1 MSRTDINKDAETI
14 LIPLFKE
21 IHGYTDLI
29 NINYAEDDNNYPGI
43 DLGDETA
50 RVTFQVTATRTLTK
64 VQHTLRQFVKYEQ
77 YKKYDRLIIYILTEK
92 QISYSDTE
100 IKQIIQDKFNFEML
114 PHQFQC
120 FLKHGSYRVSRWNN
134 R

>member
-1 MSRTDINKDAETI
+1 MKRVHSLNRINELMSRFVTQVKGAGSMSRTDINKDAETI

-21 IHGYTDLI
+21 IYGYTDLS

-92 QISYSDTE
+92 
-100 IKQIIQDKFNFEML
+100 
-114 PHQFQC
+114 
-120 FLKHGSYRVSRWNN
+120 
-134 R
+134 